1 MLRYRESSVYVVVVN
16 WRAGLPIRI
25 PARRDRR
32 TFAGINHKSKAS
44 KSFIGAASPS
54 NLERG

>member
-16 WRAGLPIRI
+16 WRAGLPIPHPHPR
-25 PARRDRR
+25 PRDRR

-54 NLERG
+54 NPT